1 MPLATPFLARF
12 RRATLA
18 DAAEVRALTRAAYAR
33 WVALIGREPKP
44 MTADY
49 EAAVVEH
56 LVDLCESDG
65 RLLGLVEMIPQPDH
79 LLIENLAVHPS
90 CQGKGLGDLLLK
102 RAEERAAS
110 LGLGETRLYTNE
122 KFAANLAFYA
132 KRGYRE
138 FFKET
143 FPTGAVAIH
152 MRKPTVAGE
161 LSLEALLR
169 NMRPE
174 LREGIF
180 VFCTVESDKGVPT
193 AVKPLLTFHEQEAI
207 TLVIGLE
214 EAQQL
219 ALRYQFV
226 SRLITLTVHSSLEA
240 VGFLAAITT
249 RLAEAGISVNAV
261 SAFHHDHLFVPEH
274 RAEEALGLLQGM
286 PSAGPAVL

>member
-1 MPLATPFLARF
+1 LGTPFRSGF

-18 DAAEVRALTRAAYAR
+18 DAAEVRALTRAAYDK
-33 WVALIGREPKP
+33 WVSLIGREPKP

-56 LVDLCESDG
+56 LVDLYESDG

-102 RAEERAAS
+102 RAEERAGS
-110 LGLGETRLYTNE
+110 LGLSETRLYTNE

-132 KRGYRE
+132 KRGYSE
-138 FFKET
+138 FFRET

-152 MRKPTVAGE
+152 MRKPTAAGE
-161 LSLEALLR
+161 LSLGALLR

-174 LREGIF
+174 LREGTF
-180 VFCTVESDKGVPT
+180 VFCTVESDEGIPA
-193 AVKPLLTFHEQEAI
+193 AVKPLLTFHEQEGI

-219 ALRYQFV
+219 GLRYQFV

-240 VGFLAAITT
+240 VGFLAAITA

-274 RAEEALGLLQGM
+274 RADEALALLKSM
-286 PSAGPAVL
+286 SSAASSA